1 MELECELAGSSAALQ
16 TLSSI
21 ENTLQAKSEQQQSV
35 LQELH
40 EKRKRIEEYTTRTV
54 RISFIL

>member
-54 RISFIL
+54 RISLIL